1 MGGMNVSKVISVI
14 VLLWGRIEFSE
25 PTVTVLGVIHKAAH
39 FGAEAFR
46 SLRRTIL
53 IVAFY
58 F

>member
-1 MGGMNVSKVISVI
+1 MNVSKVISVI